1 MWWWERGEEEDFLLF
16 FLKGRRWEI
25 KHFVTHSTVM
35 GFPWIDVTMWPNER
49 REYGGSHWS
58 QRLIWPC
65 VNECD
70 CTCVSVSKCVTLC
83 DMFMCPYL
91 GSWMPRMHYD
101 GRGCIWLWDRTTER
115 VRRSCADMNKGSGY
129 TSEPPPVWLHP
140 FFTLSPPTNVCLPPS
155 LLLPFLPCLHFFP
168 PVFFST
174 TPSSPFI
181 PMWCKAEVNERRW
194 QSRIESPSFVSDKK
208 SLRVWG
214 CRKRPFSYSP

>member
-1 MWWWERGEEEDFLLF
+1 MLPCGLMSGGNTEDLTNTSDSFGLV
-16 FLKGRRWEI
+16 WMN
-25 KHFVTHSTVM
+25 VTARVCL
-35 GFPWIDVTMWPNER
+35 W
-49 REYGGSHWS
+49 
-58 QRLIWPC
+58 
-65 VNECD
+65 VN
-70 CTCVSVSKCVTLC
+70 VSLCVTCLC
-83 DMFMCPYL
+83 ARTWDLGCPEC
-91 GSWMPRMHYD
+91 MATDVAVYD
-101 GRGCIWLWDRTTER
+101 CEIELITER
-115 VRRSCADMNKGSGY
+115 VRRSCADINKGSGY
-129 TSEPPPVWLHP
+129 TSEPPPLWLHP

-155 LLLPFLPCLHFFP
+155 FLLPFLPCLHFFP